1 MRSIICLVL
10 LMSSTAVADSGSA
23 VGSGSAAGS
32 AAAGAPAAGSGAPG
46 SGAPAAGAGSGSA
59 PAAGS
64 DTPSAPIPIP
74 GPPPPVE
81 PNPAARKACVEAMN
95 ADPAFA
101 DRIIK
106 TAEVQ
111 LHDKLM
117 ADQITK
123 DVCTLRDH
131 GDSQADVAKNKK
143 HVLMAYIAMWLVAA
157 GFVVFMWRKQ
167 QALKLE
173 LANLRRDLDAAI
185 KDPK

>member
-10 LMSSTAVADSGSA
+10 LVSSTALAD
-23 VGSGSAAGS
+23 SGSAAGS
-32 AAAGAPAAGSGAPG
+32 GSAPAGSSAGSGVP
-46 SGAPAAGAGSGSA
+46 SAGAGSGSA
-59 PAAGS
+59 PAAGA

-95 ADPAFA
+95 GDPAFA
-101 DRIIK
+101 DRIVK

-117 ADQITK
+117 AVQVTK

-157 GFVVFMWRKQ
+157 GFVMFLWRKQ
-167 QALKLE
+167 QALKVE
-173 LANLRRDLDAAI
+173 IANLRRDLDAAT

>member
-10 LMSSTAVADSGSA
+10 LVSSAAIADSGSA
-23 VGSGSAAGS
+23 AGSGSAAPAGSATPAGSGSAGSAAGS
-32 AAAGAPAAGSGAPG
+32 AAGSG
-46 SGAPAAGAGSGSA
+46 SAGAGSDA
-59 PAAGS
+59 PAPG
-64 DTPSAPIPIP
+64 PIPIP
-74 GPPPPVE
+74 GPPAPVE

-111 LHDKLM
+111 LHDKLN
-117 ADQITK
+117 ADQVTK
-123 DVCTLRDH
+123 DVCALLDH
-131 GDSQADVAKNKK
+131 SDSQKDVATNKK

-157 GFVVFMWRKQ
+157 GFVLHLWRKQ

-173 LANLRRDLDAAI
+173 LANLRRDLEAAT
-185 KDPK
+185 KELK